1 MPKMRNFKR
10 NFYKALLRNYLTLNK
25 YKKVLKLRL

>member
-1 MPKMRNFKR
+1 MRNFKG
-10 NFYKALLRNYLTLNK
+10 NFYKTLLRNYLTLMK